1 METTKNM
8 RIDFE
13 YLDEL
18 YDEEP
23 QVQMIRKT
31 KIVEDFGEL
40 KKPKK
45 KKDYAT
51 ARVFKYEG
59 TND

>member
-1 METTKNM
+1 M